1 LVGSLEHSFF
11 VTGFGYGYPAR
22 RIATLAGEHR
32 AAVLP
37 VGFWWAA
44 QHSFLPRVCD
54 WRFML
59 WRFLAYLPRALAL
72 LLRYLREKML
82 APVLVGHWIMDV
94 IAATTLSF

>member
-1 LVGSLEHSFF
+1 
-11 VTGFGYGYPAR
+11 
-22 RIATLAGEHR
+22 
-32 AAVLP
+32 
-37 VGFWWAA
+37 
-44 QHSFLPRVCD
+44 
-54 WRFML
+54 ML